1 MNIAICEDDRNDTLT
16 LREMIAK
23 SGVAASVFGYE
34 NTEDF
39 LSAFQPG
46 LFQLALLDIYFGG
59 SAETGRPDGLD
70 AAVEIRETDPD
81 IWIAF
86 TTSSLVH
93 AKFGY
98 KVKADRYIDKPLDEQ
113 EVLSLLERAAKH
125 FAETSAEIT
134 VTVDYKKRAIRQ
146 RDILYVEIFNK
157 KTAIHLAD
165 ETVTTYI
172 NITEM
177 EELLTLPSFLRCHR
191 CNIVNM
197 DYIDGGAEDERDFIM
212 ENGDRVYIGRND
224 RYKAKRAYR
233 EYIARLARG
242 QPTTAAGGG

>member
-1 MNIAICEDDRNDTLT
+1 
-16 LREMIAK
+16 
-23 SGVAASVFGYE
+23 
-34 NTEDF
+34 
-39 LSAFQPG
+39 
-46 LFQLALLDIYFGG
+46 
-59 SAETGRPDGLD
+59 
-70 AAVEIRETDPD
+70 
-81 IWIAF
+81 
-86 TTSSLVH
+86 
-93 AKFGY
+93 
-98 KVKADRYIDKPLDEQ
+98 
-113 EVLSLLERAAKH
+113 
-125 FAETSAEIT
+125 
-134 VTVDYKKRAIRQ
+134 VDYKKRVIRQ
-146 RDILYVEIFNK
+146 RDIRYVEIFNK
-157 KTAIHLAD
+157 KSAIHLAD